1 MVKVRFAPSPT
12 GLLHIGNARTALLN
26 WLFARRHGGT
36 FVLRFD
42 DTDRERSR
50 EAFIAAAERD
60 LRWLGLD
67 WDERLRQSERLD
79 RYLAVAD
86 RLRRDGRLYPCWE
99 TLEELEY
106 KRNRQR
112 ARGLPPIY
120 DRASLNLGE
129 EEQASLA
136 AEGRRPY
143 WRFLLKPGEVA
154 WEDLIRGRVVFRGE
168 HLSDPV
174 VIRADGS
181 FLYLLPSVIDDAD
194 LAISH
199 VIRGEDHVT
208 NTAIQLQMFAA
219 IGAPPPRFAH
229 LPLMTDISGA
239 KVSKR
244 LGTTVAIETVREE
257 GIEPMAINA
266 YLASLGTGEAP
277 RVGASLAAL
286 AADFDITRYGR
297 AAPKFDPQQLDQ
309 LNQRVLHTSPFE
321 WVADRLAAAG
331 LGAVDA
337 RFWEAV
343 RENLSRLDD
352 VQAWFD
358 ICYGAVP
365 PAMEDPQLIAAAIA
379 TLPPEPWTEETWRR
393 WTEAIAAA
401 TGRRG
406 RALYLPLRRALTGQ
420 DHGPELKRLLPL
432 IGRERV
438 LRRLRGE
445 GLGFAHS
452 ALAAGQSAGRR

>member
-26 WLFARRHGGT
+26 WLFARAHGGAYL
-36 FVLRFD
+36 LRFD

-50 EAFIAAAERD
+50 ESYVEAARRD
-60 LRWLGLD
+60 LRWLGLA
-67 WDERLRQSERLD
+67 WDEQARQSERLE
-79 RYLAVAD
+79 RYVEVAD
-86 RLRRDGRLYPCWE
+86 ALRRSGRLYPCWE
-99 TLEELEY
+99 TPEELEY

-120 DRASLNLGE
+120 DRASLNLNE
-129 EEQASLA
+129 EEQAGLA

-154 WEDLIRGRVVFRGE
+154 WDDLIRGRVSFRGE

-174 VIRADGS
+174 VVRADGS

-194 LAISH
+194 LGISH

-208 NTAIQLQMFAA
+208 NTAVQLQMIAA
-219 IGAPPPRFAH
+219 IGAEAPRFAH
-229 LPLMTDISGA
+229 LPLMTDIAGV

-244 LGTTVAIETVREE
+244 LGTTIALETVRSE

-277 RVGASLAAL
+277 RIGESLDEMAAN
-286 AADFDITRYGR
+286 FDIGRYGR
-297 AAPKFDPQQLDQ
+297 AAPKFDPQQLEQ
-309 LNQRVLHTSPFE
+309 LNMRVLHASPFE
-321 WVADRLAAAG
+321 WVAGRLAAAG
-331 LGAVDA
+331 LGEADA
-337 RFWEAV
+337 RFWSVV
-343 RENLSRLDD
+343 RENLSRLED
-352 VQAWFD
+352 VQPWFD
-358 ICYGAVP
+358 VCYGGVP
-365 PAMEDPQLIAAAIA
+365 PVHEDADLIRAAIA
-379 TLPPEPWTEETWRR
+379 ALPPEPWDDETWQR
-393 WTEAIAAA
+393 WTGAIGAA

-406 RALYLPLRRALTGQ
+406 RALFMPLRQALTGQ

-438 LRRLRGE
+438 LSRLRGE
-445 GLGFAHS
+445 GLSFAQGGASHVAPS
-452 ALAAGQSAGRR
+452 GRR